1 MCHAQATL
9 SVSERRACRVV
20 GQCRATQQ
28 YVPTQTDDEDR
39 LQTRIIAL
47 AHEYGRYGYRRIT
60 ALLHQEGWRVNHKR
74 VERIWRQEGLKVP
87 QKQPKRG
94 RLWLADGSCIRRRAE
109 YPNHVWSYDFV
120 MDRTQDGRPL
130 KLLTVVDEYTRECLA
145 IAIQRRLTS
154 QDVQEVLS
162 ELFLLRGCPTHI
174 RSDNGPEC
182 IARMLRQWYERLA
195 VAPLCIEPGS
205 PWENGYVESFNG
217 KLRDELLNGEPFYT
231 LHEARVIVEG
241 WRRRYN
247 TQRPHRAL
255 GYRPPAPETR
265 TFAPSSLSA

>member
-1 MCHAQATL
+1 
-9 SVSERRACRVV
+9 
-20 GQCRATQQ
+20 
-28 YVPTQTDDEDR
+28 
-39 LQTRIIAL
+39 
-47 AHEYGRYGYRRIT
+47 
-60 ALLHQEGWRVNHKR
+60 
-74 VERIWRQEGLKVP
+74 
-87 QKQPKRG
+87 
-94 RLWLADGSCIRRRAE
+94 
-109 YPNHVWSYDFV
+109 

-145 IAIQRRLTS
+145 IAVQRRLTS

-195 VAPLCIEPGS
+195 VAPLFIDPGS

-217 KLRDELLNGEPFYT
+217 KLRDELLNGELFYT
-231 LHEARVIVEG
+231 LHEAQVIVEG
-241 WRRRYN
+241 WRQRYN
-247 TQRPHRAL
+247 TRRPHSAL

-265 TFAPSSLSA
+265 TFTPISLSA